1 MSKYNQMKVELN
13 KKKMTLW
20 KSKDVASWEVPPD
33 KLGEALAVKN
43 DATKSFEF
51 MLPKVSKLGQKLIF
65 NLLISS
71 NLWLLL

>member
-1 MSKYNQMKVELN
+1 MSKYNQMKSELN

-51 MLPKVSKLGQKLIF
+51 MLPKQSRQV
-65 NLLISS
+65 
-71 NLWLLL
+71 